1 MIKSRG
7 YRIELG
13 EIESALL
20 SHAAVKEAVAIAIPD
35 EIVGSRIQAVVAF
48 HDGTTLTAAELQ
60 QYCGARIPRYMIPEA
75 IEFRAQLPKTSTGKV
90 DRVQL
95 AQDSLRSTVTPQAI

>member
-1 MIKSRG
+1 
-7 YRIELG
+7 
-13 EIESALL
+13 
-20 SHAAVKEAVAIAIPD
+20 
-35 EIVGSRIQAVVAF
+35 
-48 HDGTTLTAAELQ
+48 
-60 QYCGARIPRYMIPEA
+60 MIPEA